1 MKKNEII
8 LHNIEGFDH
17 KKFKEV
23 FLKWFDNFQENVLEE
38 EFEGGKS
45 EIEET
50 PDKLTF
56 KFTSQW
62 KVTVEKQNNFKDQ
75 NNE

>member
-1 MKKNEII
+1 MKENEII
-8 LHNIEGFDH
+8 LHNIEGFDQ
-17 KKFKEV
+17 KQFKEV

-56 KFTSQW
+56 LFTSQW
-62 KVTVEKQNNFKDQ
+62 KVTVEKENKLKDK
-75 NNE
+75 E

>member
-1 MKKNEII
+1 MKDNQII
-8 LHNIEGFDH
+8 LHDIDGFDH
-17 KKFKEV
+17 DKFKDV
-23 FLKWFDNFQENVLEE
+23 FIKWFDTFKEKVLEE

-56 KFTSQW
+56 LFTSQW
-62 KVTVEKQNNFKDQ
+62 KVTVEKENKLKDK
-75 NNE
+75 E

>member
-1 MKKNEII
+1 MKENEII

-45 EIEET
+45 QIEESK
-50 PDKLTF
+50 DNLTF

-62 KVTVEKQNNFKDQ
+62 KVTVEKENKLKDK
-75 NNE
+75 E

>member
-1 MKKNEII
+1 MKENEII

-45 EIEET
+45 EIEESK
-50 PDKLTF
+50 DKMTV

-62 KVTVEKQNNFKDQ
+62 KVTVEKENKLKDK
-75 NNE
+75 E

>member
-1 MKKNEII
+1 MKENEII

-23 FLKWFDNFQENVLEE
+23 FLKWFDNFQKNVLEE

-45 EIEET
+45 EIEESK
-50 PDKLTF
+50 DNLTF

-62 KVTVEKQNNFKDQ
+62 KVTVEKENKLKDK
-75 NNE
+75 E

>member
-1 MKKNEII
+1 MKDNQII
-8 LHNIEGFDH
+8 LHDIDGFDH
-17 KKFKEV
+17 DKFKDV
-23 FLKWFDNFQENVLEE
+23 FIKWFDTFKEKVLEE

-56 KFTSQW
+56 LFTSQW
-62 KVTVEKQNNFKDQ
+62 KVTVEIQNKLKDK
-75 NNE
+75 E

>member
-45 EIEET
+45 QIEESK
-50 PDKLTF
+50 DNLTF
-56 KFTSQW
+56 KFTSKW
-62 KVTVEKQNNFKDQ
+62 KVTVEK
-75 NNE
+75 ES

>member
-1 MKKNEII
+1 MKDNEII

-45 EIEET
+45 EIEESK
-50 PDKLTF
+50 DNLTF

-62 KVTVEKQNNFKDQ
+62 KVTVEKENKLKDK
-75 NNE
+75 E

>member
-1 MKKNEII
+1 MKENEII
-8 LHNIEGFDH
+8 VHNIEGFDR

-56 KFTSQW
+56 LFTSQW
-62 KVTVEKQNNFKDQ
+62 KVTVEIQNKLKDK
-75 NNE
+75 E

>member
-1 MKKNEII
+1 MKDNEII
-8 LHNIEGFDH
+8 LHDIDGFDH
-17 KKFKEV
+17 DKFKDV
-23 FLKWFDNFQENVLEE
+23 FIKWFDTFKEKVLEE

-56 KFTSQW
+56 LFTSQW
-62 KVTVEKQNNFKDQ
+62 KVTVEKENKLKDK
-75 NNE
+75 E

>member
-1 MKKNEII
+1 MNDNEII

-23 FLKWFDNFQENVLEE
+23 FLKWFDNFQENVLQE

-45 EIEET
+45 EIEESK
-50 PDKLTF
+50 DNLTF

-62 KVTVEKQNNFKDQ
+62 KVTVEKDNKLKDK
-75 NNE
+75 E

>member
-56 KFTSQW
+56 LFTSQW
-62 KVTVEKQNNFKDQ
+62 KVTVEKENKLKDK
-75 NNE
+75 E

>member
-38 EFEGGKS
+38 EFEDGKS

-56 KFTSQW
+56 LFTSQW
-62 KVTVEKQNNFKDQ
+62 KVTVEIQNKLKDK
-75 NNE
+75 E

>member
-1 MKKNEII
+1 MKDNEII

-38 EFEGGKS
+38 EFDGGKS

>member
-45 EIEET
+45 EIEESK
-50 PDKLTF
+50 DNLTF

-62 KVTVEKQNNFKDQ
+62 KVTVEKENKLEDK
-75 NNE
+75 E

>member
-8 LHNIEGFDH
+8 LHNIEGFNH

-23 FLKWFDNFQENVLEE
+23 FIKWFDNFNDKVLEE

-50 PDKLTF
+50 NDKLTYL
-56 KFTSQW
+56 FTSQW
-62 KVTVEKQNNFKDQ
+62 KVTVEIENKLKDK
-75 NNE
+75 E

>member
-1 MKKNEII
+1 MKDNEII

-50 PDKLTF
+50 PEKLTF
-56 KFTSQW
+56 LFTSQW
-62 KVTVEKQNNFKDQ
+62 KVTVEKENKLKDK
-75 NNE
+75 E

>member
-1 MKKNEII
+1 MKENEII

-50 PDKLTF
+50 PEKLTF
-56 KFTSQW
+56 LFTSQW
-62 KVTVEKQNNFKDQ
+62 KVNVEKQNKLKDK
-75 NNE
+75 E

>member
-1 MKKNEII
+1 MKDNQII
-8 LHNIEGFDH
+8 LHDIDGFNHD
-17 KKFKEV
+17 KFKDV
-23 FLKWFDNFQENVLEE
+23 FIKWFDTFKEKVLEE

-56 KFTSQW
+56 LFTSQW
-62 KVTVEKQNNFKDQ
+62 KVTVVKENKLKDK
-75 NNE
+75 E

>member
-1 MKKNEII
+1 MKDNEII

-38 EFEGGKS
+38 EFEGGKL

-50 PDKLTF
+50 PDKLTCLI
-56 KFTSQW
+56 TSQW
-62 KVTVEKQNNFKDQ
+62 GVTVEIENKLKDK
-75 NNE
+75 E

>member
-1 MKKNEII
+1 MKDNQII
-8 LHNIEGFDH
+8 LHDIDGFNHD
-17 KKFKEV
+17 KFKDV
-23 FLKWFDNFQENVLEE
+23 FIKWFDTFKEKVLEE

-56 KFTSQW
+56 LFTSQW
-62 KVTVEKQNNFKDQ
+62 KVTVEKENKLKDK
-75 NNE
+75 E

>member
-1 MKKNEII
+1 MKDNEII

-45 EIEET
+45 EIEESK
-50 PDKLTF
+50 DNLTF

-62 KVTVEKQNNFKDQ
+62 KVTVEKEN
-75 NNE
+75 

>member
-1 MKKNEII
+1 MNDKEII
-8 LHNIEGFDH
+8 LHNIEGFNH

-23 FLKWFDNFQENVLEE
+23 FIKWFDTFKEKVLEE

-45 EIEET
+45 QIEESK
-50 PDKLTF
+50 DNLTF

-62 KVTVEKQNNFKDQ
+62 KVTVEKENKLKDK
-75 NNE
+75 E

>member
-8 LHNIEGFDH
+8 LHNIEGFDL

-56 KFTSQW
+56 LFTSQW
-62 KVTVEKQNNFKDQ
+62 KVTVEKENKLKDK
-75 NNE
+75 E

>member
-1 MKKNEII
+1 MNDKEII
-8 LHNIEGFDH
+8 LHNIEGFDQ

-23 FLKWFDNFQENVLEE
+23 FLKWFDNFNDKVLEE

-56 KFTSQW
+56 LFTSQW
-62 KVTVEKQNNFKDQ
+62 KVTVEIQNKLKDK
-75 NNE
+75 E

>member
-45 EIEET
+45 EIEESK
-50 PDKLTF
+50 DNLTF

-62 KVTVEKQNNFKDQ
+62 KVTVEKDNKLKDK
-75 NNE
+75 E